1 MLRVL
6 LVLLVLAL
14 WISSVIDV
22 LRTPASAVRAL
33 PKWSWLLIVVLIPL
47 LGGLLWVLLGRQ
59 RPSPGRRFGRRA
71 PAAPDDDPQFLRRLD
86 EEAWRRRMRE
96 RRGEA

>member
-6 LVLLVLAL
+6 LVLVLLAL
-14 WISSVIDV
+14 WISSIIDV
-22 LRTPASAVRAL
+22 LRTPAPAARAL
-33 PKWSWLLIVVLIPL
+33 PKWAWLLIVILIPL
-47 LGGLLWVLLGRQ
+47 LGGLLWVLLGRE
-59 RPSPGRRFGRRA
+59 RPGPGRRFGRRS

>member
-6 LVLLVLAL
+6 LVLVLLAL
-14 WISSVIDV
+14 WISSIIDV
-22 LRTPASAVRAL
+22 ARTPAPVTRAL
-33 PKWSWLLIVVLIPL
+33 PKWAWLLVVVLIPL
-47 LGGLLWVLLGRQ
+47 LGGLLWVLLGRE
-59 RPSPGRRFGRRA
+59 RPGPGRMFGRRA